1 MPGLTPAWRGML
13 AEAASVCLE
22 RQGHG
27 VTVDLTVS
35 GEIRER
41 VGLERL
47 EVDVQMRSAHRHEE
61 TATEHGAYGV
71 ALLSVCRLAGRTVF
85 SQSWKGDGFDYW
97 LIPED
102 QLQFQDSVL
111 LEVSGIRRGTEK
123 TVRSRIRDKIFQVRT
138 HFPYSLNQALI
149 AVVEFSRPEMRLVK
163 P

>member
-1 MPGLTPAWRGML
+1 MPGLTPSWGGML

-27 VTVDLTVS
+27 VAITLTVS
-35 GEIRER
+35 GEIREL
-41 VGLERL
+41 VVLERL

-61 TATEHGAYGV
+61 RATEHGAYGV
-71 ALLSVCRLAGRTVF
+71 ALLSVCRLTGRTVF

-102 QLQFQDSVL
+102 QIQFQDSVL

-123 TVRSRIRDKIFQVRT
+123 TILSRIRDKIFQVRT
-138 HFPYSLNQALI
+138 YFPYSFKHALI